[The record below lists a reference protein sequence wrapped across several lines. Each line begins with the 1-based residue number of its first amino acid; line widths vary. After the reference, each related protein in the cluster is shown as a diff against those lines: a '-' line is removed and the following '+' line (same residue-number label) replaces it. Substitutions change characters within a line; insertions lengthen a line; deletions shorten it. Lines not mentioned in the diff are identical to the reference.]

1 MTDKVTLEFAAD
13 TENVSLARSLAAAM
27 AARADFTLDRV
38 EDARLAVDEAVAQV
52 IDSGSTGRVSCVF
65 ELDDGWLTMTVT
77 GPYAAVPA
85 RDTFGWTV
93 LRTLVNDVDARATD
107 DALTI
112 VLRMAGR
119 VPAGA

>member
-1 MTDKVTLEFAAD
+1 MTDRVTLEFAAD
-13 TENVSLARSLAAAM
+13 TENVALARSVAAAM

-52 IDSGSTGRVSCVF
+52 IDSGSEGRVVCVF
-65 ELDDGWLTMTVT
+65 ELDDEWLAITVT
-77 GPYAAVPA
+77 GPPADAPA

-93 LRTLVNDVDARATD
+93 LRTLVNDVDASVTAD
-107 DALTI
+107 GLTI

-119 VPAGA
+119 VPADA